1 MVKKFILVV
10 LSTIFAVFL
19 IEIILPIFFEE
30 YKTTPHV
37 KYYNIENG
45 ARIGIKNSKAV
56 QYNTAGEFNVELS
69 FNDHGFRDKKDLR
82 NSKDEDIFVT
92 GDSMAMGHGVEED
105 KRFSNVLQKMLIK
118 KNVYNIA
125 IPSNIVG
132 YIANV
137 EYAISRGGNVKN
149 VIVSVTMEND
159 IYYYADDKELWKD
172 SKKYQKDYLWR
183 MKAFLVDNSV
193 IYRVTTS
200 IIHRNKILRN
210 FFLAIGIIKPALY
223 VDSYTGISNDFLNKA
238 VDSSVK
244 KLEYFKKFNT
254 AIVIT
259 PSRYLWINETKEKA
273 EYKHTQFVK
282 KLKENKYYVI
292 DLKKV
297 FIDYKSP
304 LQELHFPI
312 DGHLN
317 NLANRIS
324 GEFIFNE
331 LKKENIF
338 D

>member
-1 MVKKFILVV
+1 MIKKFVLVV

-19 IEIILPIFFEE
+19 IETILPIFFEE
-30 YKTTPHV
+30 YKTTPKV

-56 QYNTAGEFNVELS
+56 QYNTAGEFHVELS

-82 NSKDEDIFVT
+82 NSKDEDIFVA

-137 EYAISRGGNVKN
+137 KYAISRGGNVKN
-149 VIVSVTMEND
+149 VIVAVTMEND
-159 IYYYADDKELWKD
+159 IYFYADNRELWKD
-172 SKKYQKDYLWR
+172 SKKYQKDYLW
-183 MKAFLVDNSV
+183 KIKHLLVDNSV
-193 IYRVTTS
+193 IYRVATS
-200 IIHRNKILRN
+200 VIHRNKILRN
-210 FFLAIGIIKPALY
+210 FFLSIGIIKPPLY
-223 VDSYTGISNDFLNKA
+223 VNAYTDISNDFINRA
-238 VDSSVK
+238 VDSSVE

-254 AIVIT
+254 VIVIN
-259 PSRYLWINETKEKA
+259 PSRYLWINETKEKSD
-273 EYKHTQFVK
+273 YKHTQFIK

-297 FIDYKSP
+297 FIDYKNP
-304 LQELHFPI
+304 IKELHFPI

-317 NLANRIS
+317 NLANNIS

-331 LKKENIF
+331 LKKANIF
-338 D
+338 E

>member
-37 KYYNIENG
+37 KYYNTENG
-45 ARIGIKNSKAV
+45 ARTGERNSKAT
-56 QYNTAGEFNVELS
+56 QYNTAGEFHVELS

-82 NSKDEDIFVT
+82 NSKDDDIFVV
-92 GDSMAMGHGVEED
+92 GDSMAMGHGIEEN
-105 KRFSNVLQKMLIK
+105 KRFSNVLQKMFIK

-137 EYAISRGGNVKN
+137 KYAISRGANVKN
-149 VIVSVTMEND
+149 VIVVVTMEND
-159 IYYYADDKELWKD
+159 IYLYADNRKLWKD
-172 SKKYQKDYLWR
+172 SKKYQKDYLWK
-183 MKAFLVDNSV
+183 MKSFLVDNSV
-193 IYRVTTS
+193 IYRVATS
-200 IIHRNKILRN
+200 VIHRNKILRN
-210 FFLAIGIIKPALY
+210 FFLSIGIIKPPLY
-223 VDSYTGISNDFLNKA
+223 VSAYTDISNDFISKA
-238 VDSSVK
+238 VNSSVK

-254 AIVIT
+254 VIVIN

-273 EYKHTQFVK
+273 DYKHTQFVK
-282 KLKENKYYVI
+282 KLRENKYHVI

-297 FIDYKSP
+297 FIDYKNP
-304 LQELHFPI
+304 IKKLHFPI

-317 NLANRIS
+317 IFANKII

-331 LKKENIF
+331 LKKNIF